1 LSQGE
6 FVLGDGRRVAWP
18 AVHRLEYAVT
28 AAFLGRAEGAAS
40 LLGGR
45 GIPGRPALFLPGRT
59 LVVVAY
65 QEFGASPVGPYR
77 QVSVSLPLHVPG
89 GRATCG
95 GPAATRPA
103 RAPLL
108 LPLLAQSLGS
118 TERVYR
124 DLHFYVAEIPASEPS
139 AVPYSVEVWGEPGWA
154 ADIVPAGPGQ
164 AGSPAAGGRRR
175 WEVAVRASAPPPTTG
190 VAGEGSGPG
199 LFLRLQ
205 ASLGGLPLH
214 ERRGYRLVSRRGGEI
229 ITDVMRVEA
238 PGRLAFGPW
247 RACLQLGDHP
257 KAAALRAILGDRPP
271 CVQTLVHRPTAKRP
285 GTVTFLGP
293 ERGKGEGDTPHG

>member
-18 AVHRLEYAVT
+18 AVHRLDFAVT
-28 AAFLGRAEGAAS
+28 AAFLGRAEGAAG
-40 LLGGR
+40 LLGER

-77 QVSVSLPLHVPG
+77 QVSVSLPLHVPAG
-89 GRATCG
+89 GSAR
-95 GPAATRPA
+95 RP

-108 LPLLAQSLGS
+108 LPLLVQSLAS

-154 ADIVPAGPGQ
+154 ADIVAGEPGQ
-164 AGSPAAGGRRR
+164 AGSPAADGRRR
-175 WEVAVRASAPPPTTG
+175 WEVAVRAPAPPPATG
-190 VAGEGSGPG
+190 TAGKGSGPG

-205 ASLGGLPLH
+205 ASLGGLGLY
-214 ERRGYRLVSRRGGEI
+214 ERRGYRLISRRADEVL
-229 ITDVMRVEA
+229 TDVMRVEA
-238 PGRLAFGPW
+238 PGHLAFGPW
-247 RACLQLGDHP
+247 RAHLQLGDHP
-257 KAAALRAILGDRPP
+257 KAAALRTILGDRPT
-271 CVQTLVHRPTAKRP
+271 CIQTLVHRPSAARP
-285 GTVTFLGP
+285 GTVSFQGGTVYG
-293 ERGKGEGDTPHG
+293 

>member
-18 AVHRLEYAVT
+18 AVHRLDFAVT
-28 AAFLGRAEGAAS
+28 AAFLGRAEGAAG
-40 LLGGR
+40 LLGER

-77 QVSVSLPLHVPG
+77 QVSVSLPLHVP
-89 GRATCG
+89 AG
-95 GPAATRPA
+95 GPARPP

-108 LPLLAQSLGS
+108 LPLLVQSLGS

-154 ADIVPAGPGQ
+154 ADIVAGEPGQ
-164 AGSPAAGGRRR
+164 AGSSAADRRR
-175 WEVAVRASAPPPTTG
+175 PWEVVVRGPRGP
-190 VAGEGSGPG
+190 EGAKPG

-205 ASLGGLPLH
+205 ASLGGLALY
-214 ERRGYRLVSRRGGEI
+214 ERRGYRLISRRGDEVL
-229 ITDVMRVEA
+229 TDVMRVEA
-238 PGRLAFGPW
+238 PGHLAFGSW
-247 RACLQLGDHP
+247 RASLQLGDHP
-257 KAAALRAILGDRPP
+257 KAAALRAILGERPT
-271 CVQTLVHRPTAKRP
+271 CIQTLVHRPSAARP
-285 GTVTFLGP
+285 GTVSFQGGTVYG
-293 ERGKGEGDTPHG
+293 

>member
-6 FVLGDGRRVAWP
+6 FVLGDGRRVTWP
-18 AVHRLEYAVT
+18 AVHRLDFAVT
-28 AAFLGRAEGAAS
+28 AAFLGRAEGAAG
-40 LLGGR
+40 LLGER

-89 GRATCG
+89 G
-95 GPAATRPA
+95 GPARRP

-108 LPLLAQSLGS
+108 LPLLVQSLGS

-154 ADIVPAGPGQ
+154 ADIVAGEPGQ
-164 AGSPAAGGRRR
+164 TGSSAAGGRRR
-175 WEVAVRASAPPPTTG
+175 WEVAVRAPAPPPATG
-190 VAGEGSGPG
+190 TAGKGSGPG

-205 ASLGGLPLH
+205 ASLGGLALY
-214 ERRGYRLVSRRGGEI
+214 ERRGYRLISRRGDEVL
-229 ITDVMRVEA
+229 TDVMRVEA
-238 PGRLAFGPW
+238 PGHLAFGPW
-247 RACLQLGDHP
+247 RAHLQLGDHP
-257 KAAALRAILGDRPP
+257 KAAALRTILGDRPT
-271 CVQTLVHRPTAKRP
+271 CIQTLVHRPSAARP
-285 GTVTFLGP
+285 GTVSFQGGTVY
-293 ERGKGEGDTPHG
+293 E